1 MILKFYARFTTFR
14 SSPFRKALAF
24 LNISSTSR
32 ILASVL
38 AHARWGVIRSLLLSM
53 KEPSGF
59 SLEIGSFPRT
69 SRPAAGKR
77 FVKGVLPNIIWEYK
91 IAAHRTHSYEQR
103 FCVMLWMELFN
114 KTLLASFKNGSHT
127 DKTQTLLYD
136 LRFSYCIF
144 SSFFVASP
152 DAHKI
157 RSYSWYL

>member
-1 MILKFYARFTTFR
+1 MMDLDI
-14 SSPFRKALAF
+14 
-24 LNISSTSR
+24 
-32 ILASVL
+32 
-38 AHARWGVIRSLLLSM
+38 
-53 KEPSGF
+53 
-59 SLEIGSFPRT
+59 
-69 SRPAAGKR
+69 GKR

>member
-1 MILKFYARFTTFR
+1 MNNIEKMIRFIKHQLIHRPLLIGLIT
-14 SSPFRKALAF
+14 
-24 LNISSTSR
+24 
-32 ILASVL
+32 V
-38 AHARWGVIRSLLLSM
+38 VI
-53 KEPSGF
+53 
-59 SLEIGSFPRT
+59 I
-69 SRPAAGKR
+69 GKR